1 MINSNSINSK
11 SEFAGFY
18 KIKRIHENM
27 ISRQKEVYYKKLKFF
42 NKNYFDYQHL
52 LNLIYNPKRRNI
64 FDP

>member
-27 ISRQKEVYYKKLKFF
+27 ISRQKEVYY
-42 NKNYFDYQHL
+42 
-52 LNLIYNPKRRNI
+52 
-64 FDP
+64 